1 MVRSEE
7 GLINMARKRP
17 GWFGESLRHSLASRG
32 VKTKRA
38 SNPIDMIARP
48 KLSTK
53 KPLGPPEGVK
63 TMSKDEFEHGYVYG
77 FYPGLT
83 GYGYQADFISE
94 EDAKA
99 IMERIMKK
107 VAWIEDTER
116 GSPILHMKDGSEL
129 DVGDTEDFPKPTD
142 EGIEGEREREYEREY
157 GGGH

>member
-1 MVRSEE
+1 M
-7 GLINMARKRP
+7 
-17 GWFGESLRHSLASRG
+17 ASRG
-32 VKTKRA
+32 IRTGQKHRTPAPSLKHA
-38 SNPIDMIARP
+38 N
-48 KLSTK
+48 K
-53 KPLGPPEGVK
+53 PPEGVK
-63 TMSKDEFEHGYVYG
+63 VMSKDEFEHGYVYG

-107 VAWIEDTER
+107 VAWVEDTER

-142 EGIEGEREREYEREY
+142 EDIEGEREREYEREY